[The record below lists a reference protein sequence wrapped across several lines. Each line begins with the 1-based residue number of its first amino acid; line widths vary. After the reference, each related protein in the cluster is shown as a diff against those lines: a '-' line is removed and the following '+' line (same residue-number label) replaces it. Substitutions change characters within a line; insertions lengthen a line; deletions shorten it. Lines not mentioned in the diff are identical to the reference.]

1 MILDNRYTIMMSVG
15 LVLALLA
22 GCGSGASDTKAAD
35 NSGVVADD
43 NNNTPN
49 NENNN
54 TDPVVVG
61 YVAGNGVLNGV
72 LIETKSDGTK
82 LAWVNDTSTAC
93 LIYRIAQRGGTILDG
108 GRTHCEG
115 LDHGGITTWRM
126 PTEDE
131 AVYLMAHV
139 PVNQNADQ
147 SNQATSNKDANFIIY
162 PDDNPNCQ
170 FMATTTAGR
179 YVYTTNNS
187 NTGAFDDAARGTAG
201 IRCVANQ

>member
-15 LVLALLA
+15 LALALLG

-61 YVAGNGVLNGV
+61 YVAGNGVLFEGTQLVWVNTGSDEFCK
-72 LIETKSDGTK
+72 ISRPEDPDRDGKSVYQVAKEHCQK
-82 LAWVNDTSTAC
+82 LA
-93 LIYRIAQRGGTILDG
+93 
-108 GRTHCEG
+108 
-115 LDHGGITTWRM
+115 
-126 PTEDE
+126 
-131 AVYLMAHV
+131 
-139 PVNQNADQ
+139 NQNYGN
-147 SNQATSNKDANFIIY
+147 SNNWRLPTVNEAKSLMNRNNLNFLIFPNSNKK
-162 PDDNPNCQ
+162 CQ
-170 FMATTTAGR
+170 YMTTDIENTF
-179 YVYTTNNS
+179 VFTTSSNNS
-187 NTGAFDDAARGTAG
+187 DENVGTSFVDPARNNKTAG